1 MTPKQR
7 QNNRL
12 RVLILA
18 DDCNPEWH
26 SLPALAYNYIL
37 NLSNYVDVVLAT
49 QIRNQPNIDQVG
61 LNNAEVIYLDT
72 ENIAAPIYKL
82 ASFLSGDPNKA
93 MTLKVAFGYP
103 SYLAFEWAVW
113 QHFKK
118 DLRNGRF
125 DIVHRVTPMSPTTP
139 SPLASWCP
147 VPFVIGPLLGGLAWP
162 PQFKQ
167 EMQREGE
174 WMNYFRA
181 AHRWLPFYR
190 STYERASAILAAYD
204 HTISD
209 LPTSARDRI
218 INFSEGGVDPEQFS
232 IPNRQIKKKM
242 TILFV
247 GRLVPF
253 KLPEVIIRS
262 FAGSSILQQHKLV
275 IVGDGP
281 ERPRLQEMVRAE
293 GLSDCIEFKGTI
305 SQVEVGELMRQSE
318 IFAFPSIREQGGG
331 VLTLAAMS
339 GMACVVVNYGGPA
352 TRIPYG
358 CGIKVPMGNLQELT
372 QSFIKEMEAL
382 VQNPQQV
389 IELGEAAHNFT
400 KTYYAWDTKAKKT
413 LEIYNWVLGR
423 QQEKPNFW
431 QHSCDTL
438 DQFDRR
444 MSKIS

>member
-1 MTPKQR
+1 MINMPKQR
-7 QNNRL
+7 ERL
-12 RVLILA
+12 RVLIVA

-26 SLPALAYNYIL
+26 SLPALAYKYIL
-37 NLSNYVDVVLAT
+37 NLTNYVDVVLAT
-49 QIRNQPNIDQVG
+49 QIRNQPNIDRVG
-61 LNNAEVIYLDT
+61 LNNAEVVYLDT
-72 ENIAAPIYKL
+72 EAIAAPIGKL
-82 ASFLSGDPNKA
+82 ESFLSGDPNKA

-103 SYLAFEWAVW
+103 SYMAFEWAVW
-113 QHFKK
+113 QRFKT
-118 DLRNGRF
+118 DLREGQF

-139 SPLASWCP
+139 SPLASWSP
-147 VPFVIGPLLGGLAWP
+147 IPFVIGPLLGGLAWP

-190 STYERASAILAAYD
+190 STYDRSAAILAAYD
-204 HTISD
+204 HTIDD
-209 LPTSARDRI
+209 LPASARDRI
-218 INFSEGGVDPEQFS
+218 INFSEGGVEPEEFP
-232 IPNRQIKKKM
+232 IPNRQIKERM

-253 KLPEVIIRS
+253 KLPEVLIRS
-262 FAGSSILQQHKLV
+262 FAASSILQQHQLV

-281 ERPRLQEMVRAE
+281 ERSRLEEMVRAE

-305 SQVEVGELMRQSE
+305 PQVEVGELMRQSE

-339 GMACVVVNYGGPA
+339 GMTCVVVNYGGPA
-352 TRIPYG
+352 TRIPDD
-358 CGIKVPMGNLQELT
+358 CGVKVPMGNLQELT
-372 QSFIKEMEAL
+372 QSFTKEMEVL

-389 IELGEAAHNFT
+389 IELGEAARKFT
-400 KTYYAWDTKAKKT
+400 KTYYAWDTKARKT
-413 LEIYNWVLGR
+413 LEIYHWVLGR

-431 QHSCDTL
+431 QNSYKAL
-438 DQFDRR
+438 DQEERE
-444 MSKIS
+444 MSKVS